1 MALNNAYPTFEESI
15 LPPNVYLLMTDRFS
29 NLWPPRNQTIAKA
42 LSFVYQNGDWG
53 RYHGEQTD
61 LLESKLTDY
70 FSRTHVHLV
79 CSGTLAIELA
89 LRGLG
94 VRPGD
99 EVVLAA
105 YDFPGNFRCIEAIGA
120 RPVLADIVGASWS
133 LSAESFEAA
142 LSPDTKAVIASSLH
156 GGLADIE
163 AICSIAARHGVKVV
177 EDVCQVPG
185 ALVNHRRV
193 GTFGD
198 VAVLSF
204 GGSKLLSAGRGGALL
219 TNDESVWQRINVF
232 KDRGNDT
239 FPLSQLQAAVLNPQI
254 DSLDDDNALRTLNA
268 RHLIELTSVI
278 DGVDGLVFNSNQQPV
293 FYKVAWRVPSGQQRA
308 KLLKLAQQYE
318 LPLFEGFRGFAKR
331 SERRCGKPVPLNQS
345 EYAAEATVLLH
356 HPMLLAEKPVF
367 EECCEQIVQLFHQMR
382 AS

>member
-1 MALNNAYPTFEESI
+1 MYIPPWKNLLALAEC
-15 LPPNVYLLMTDRFS
+15 LLMTDRFS
-29 NLWPPRNQTIAKA
+29 NLWPPRNETIAAA
-42 LSFVYQNGDWG
+42 LSSVYQSGDWG

-61 LLESKLTDY
+61 LLKSKLSGY
-70 FSRTHVHLV
+70 FSRSHVHLV

-94 VRPGD
+94 IQPND
-99 EVVLAA
+99 EVILAA
-105 YDFPGNFRCIEAIGA
+105 YDFPGNFRSIEVIGA
-120 RPVLADIVGASWS
+120 RPVLADIVGDSWS

-142 LSPDTKAVIASSLH
+142 LSPATKAVIVSSLH

-163 AICSIAARHGVKVV
+163 AICSIAAQHNVRVI

-185 ALVNHRRV
+185 ALVKQRRV
-193 GTFGD
+193 GSFGD

-254 DSLDDDNALRTLNA
+254 DSLDDDNSLRSQNA
-268 RHLIELTSVI
+268 RHLIERTSLI
-278 DGVDGLVFNSNQQPV
+278 DGVEGLVFTSGQQPV
-293 FYKVAWRVPSGQQRA
+293 FYKVAWLVASCQQRA
-308 KLLKLAQQYE
+308 ALLALAQQHE
-318 LPLFEGFRGFAKR
+318 LPLFEGFRGFVKR
-331 SERRCGKPVPLNQS
+331 SERRCGKPVSLHHS
-345 EYAAEATVLLH
+345 EQAAEATVLLH
-356 HPMLLAEKPVF
+356 HPMLLADKPVF
-367 EECCEQIVQLFHQMR
+367 EECCEQIVQLFHQVR
-382 AS
+382 TC

>member
-1 MALNNAYPTFEESI
+1 MYIPPRKNLPALAEC
-15 LPPNVYLLMTDRFS
+15 LLMTDRFS
-29 NLWPPRNQTIAKA
+29 NLWPPQNETIATA
-42 LSFVYQNGDWG
+42 LSSVYQSGDWG

-61 LLESKLTDY
+61 LLKSKLSGY
-70 FSRTHVHLV
+70 FSRSHVHLV
-79 CSGTLAIELA
+79 CSGTLAVELA

-94 VRPGD
+94 IQPDD

-105 YDFPGNFRCIEAIGA
+105 YDFPGNFRSIEVIGA
-120 RPVLADIVGASWS
+120 RPVLGDIVGDSWS

-142 LSPDTKAVIASSLH
+142 LSPATKAVIVSSLH

-163 AICSIAARHGVKVV
+163 AICSIAAQHNVRVI

-185 ALVNHRRV
+185 ALVKQRRV

-254 DSLDDDNALRTLNA
+254 DSLDDDNAIRSQNA
-268 RHLIELTSVI
+268 RHLIERTSAI
-278 DGVDGLVFNSNQQPV
+278 DGIDGLVFTSEQHPV
-293 FYKVAWRVPSGQQRA
+293 FYKVAWLVPSCQQRA
-308 KLLKLAQQYE
+308 ALLALAQQYE
-318 LPLFEGFRGFAKR
+318 LPLFEGFRGFVKR
-331 SERRCGKPVPLNQS
+331 SERRCGKPVALNHS
-345 EYAAEATVLLH
+345 ERAAEATVLLH
-356 HPMLLAEKPVF
+356 HPMLLADKHVF
-367 EECCEQIVQLFHQMR
+367 EECCEQIVQLFHQVR
-382 AS
+382 AC

>member
-1 MALNNAYPTFEESI
+1 MYIPPRKNLPALAEC
-15 LPPNVYLLMTDRFS
+15 LLMADRFS
-29 NLWPPRNQTIAKA
+29 NLWPPQNETIATA
-42 LSFVYQNGDWG
+42 LSSVYQSGDWG

-61 LLESKLTDY
+61 LLKSKLSGY
-70 FSRTHVHLV
+70 FSRSHVHLV
-79 CSGTLAIELA
+79 CSGTLAVELA

-94 VRPGD
+94 IQPDD

-105 YDFPGNFRCIEAIGA
+105 YDFPGNFRSIEVIGA
-120 RPVLADIVGASWS
+120 RPVLGDIVGDSWS

-142 LSPDTKAVIASSLH
+142 LSPATKAVIVSSLH

-163 AICSIAARHGVKVV
+163 AICSIAAQHNVRVI

-185 ALVNHRRV
+185 ALVKQRRV

-254 DSLDDDNALRTLNA
+254 DSLDDDNAIRSQNA
-268 RHLIELTSVI
+268 RHLIERTSAI
-278 DGVDGLVFNSNQQPV
+278 DGIDGLVFTSEQHPV
-293 FYKVAWRVPSGQQRA
+293 FYKVAWLVPSCQQRA
-308 KLLKLAQQYE
+308 ALLALAQQYE
-318 LPLFEGFRGFAKR
+318 LPLFEGFRGFVKR
-331 SERRCGKPVPLNQS
+331 SERRCGKPVALNHS
-345 EYAAEATVLLH
+345 ERAAEATVLLH
-356 HPMLLAEKPVF
+356 HPMLLADKHVF
-367 EECCEQIVQLFHQMR
+367 EECCEQIVQLFHQVR
-382 AS
+382 AC

>member
-1 MALNNAYPTFEESI
+1 MYIPPWKNLLALAEC
-15 LPPNVYLLMTDRFS
+15 LLMTNRFS
-29 NLWPPRNQTIAKA
+29 NLWPPRNETIATA
-42 LSFVYQNGDWG
+42 LSSVYQSGDWG

-61 LLESKLTDY
+61 LLKSKLSGY
-70 FSRTHVHLV
+70 FSRSHVHLV

-94 VRPGD
+94 IKPDD
-99 EVVLAA
+99 EVILAA
-105 YDFPGNFRCIEAIGA
+105 YDFPGNFRSIEVIGA
-120 RPVLADIVGASWS
+120 RPVLADIVGDSWS

-142 LSPDTKAVIASSLH
+142 LSPATKAVIVSSLH

-163 AICSIAARHGVKVV
+163 AICSIAAQHNVRVI

-185 ALVNHRRV
+185 ALVKQRRV

-254 DSLDDDNALRTLNA
+254 DSLDDDNSLRSQNA
-268 RHLIELTSVI
+268 RHLIERTSAI
-278 DGVDGLVFNSNQQPV
+278 DGVEGLVFTSEQNPV
-293 FYKVAWRVPSGQQRA
+293 FYKVAWLVPSCQQRA
-308 KLLKLAQQYE
+308 ALLALAQQHE
-318 LPLFEGFRGFAKR
+318 LPLFEGFRGFIKR
-331 SERRCGKPVPLNQS
+331 SERRCGKPVSLNHS
-345 EYAAEATVLLH
+345 ERASEATVLLH
-356 HPMLLAEKPVF
+356 HPMLLADKPVF
-367 EECCEQIVQLFHQMR
+367 EECCEQIVQLFHQVR
-382 AS
+382 AC

>member
-1 MALNNAYPTFEESI
+1 MYIPPRKNLPALAEC
-15 LPPNVYLLMTDRFS
+15 LLMTDRFS
-29 NLWPPRNQTIAKA
+29 NLWPPQNETIATA
-42 LSFVYQNGDWG
+42 LSSVYQSGDWG

-61 LLESKLTDY
+61 LLKSKLSGY
-70 FSRTHVHLV
+70 FSRSHVHLV
-79 CSGTLAIELA
+79 CSGTLAVELA

-94 VRPGD
+94 IQPDD

-105 YDFPGNFRCIEAIGA
+105 YDFPGNFRSIEVIGA
-120 RPVLADIVGASWS
+120 RPVLADIVGDSWS

-142 LSPDTKAVIASSLH
+142 LSPATKAVIVSSLH

-163 AICSIAARHGVKVV
+163 AICSIAAQHNVRVI

-185 ALVNHRRV
+185 ALVKQRRV

-254 DSLDDDNALRTLNA
+254 DSLDDDNAIRSQNA
-268 RHLIELTSVI
+268 RHLIERTSAI
-278 DGVDGLVFNSNQQPV
+278 DGIDGLVFTSEQHPV
-293 FYKVAWRVPSGQQRA
+293 FYKVAWLVPSCQQRA
-308 KLLKLAQQYE
+308 ALLALAQQYE
-318 LPLFEGFRGFAKR
+318 LPLFEGFRGFVKR
-331 SERRCGKPVPLNQS
+331 SERRCGKPVALNHS
-345 EYAAEATVLLH
+345 ERAAEATVLLH
-356 HPMLLAEKPVF
+356 HPMLLADKHVF
-367 EECCEQIVQLFHQMR
+367 EECCEQIVQLFHQVR
-382 AS
+382 AC

>member
-1 MALNNAYPTFEESI
+1 MYIPLWKNLLALAEC
-15 LPPNVYLLMTDRFS
+15 LLMTDRFS
-29 NLWPPRNQTIAKA
+29 NLWPPRNETIATA
-42 LSFVYQNGDWG
+42 LSSVYQSGDWG

-61 LLESKLTDY
+61 LLKSKLSGY
-70 FSRTHVHLV
+70 FSRSHVHLV

-94 VRPGD
+94 IQPDD

-105 YDFPGNFRCIEAIGA
+105 YDFPGNFRSIEVIGA
-120 RPVLADIVGASWS
+120 RPVLADIVGDSWS

-142 LSPDTKAVIASSLH
+142 LSPATKAVIVSSLH

-163 AICSIAARHGVKVV
+163 AICSIAAQHNVRVI

-185 ALVNHRRV
+185 ALVKQRRV
-193 GTFGD
+193 GSFGD

-254 DSLDDDNALRTLNA
+254 DSLDDDNSLRSQNA
-268 RHLIELTSVI
+268 RHLIERTSLI
-278 DGVDGLVFNSNQQPV
+278 DGVEGLIFTSEQQPV
-293 FYKVAWRVPSGQQRA
+293 FYKVAWLVPSCQQRA
-308 KLLKLAQQYE
+308 ALLALAQQHE
-318 LPLFEGFRGFAKR
+318 LPLFEGFRGFVKR
-331 SERRCGKPVPLNQS
+331 SERRCGKPVSLHHS
-345 EYAAEATVLLH
+345 ERAAEATVLLH
-356 HPMLLAEKPVF
+356 HPMLVADKPVF
-367 EECCEQIVQLFHQMR
+367 EECCEQIVQLFHQVR
-382 AS
+382 TC

>member
-1 MALNNAYPTFEESI
+1 
-15 LPPNVYLLMTDRFS
+15 MTDRFS
-29 NLWPPRNQTIAKA
+29 NLWPPRNEAIATA
-42 LSFVYQNGDWG
+42 LSSVYQNGDWG
-53 RYHGEQTD
+53 RYHGAQTE

-70 FSRTHVHLV
+70 FSRSHVHLV
-79 CSGTLAIELA
+79 CSGTIAIELA

-94 VRPGD
+94 VEPDD
-99 EVVLAA
+99 EVILAA

-120 RPVLADIVGASWS
+120 RPVLADIIGTSWS

-142 LSPDTKAVIASSLH
+142 ISPATKAVIVSSLH

-163 AICSIAARHGVKVV
+163 AICSIAAQHDVRVI

-185 ALVNHRRV
+185 ALVKQRRV

-198 VAVLSF
+198 VTVLSF
-204 GGSKLLSAGRGGALL
+204 GGSKLFSAGRGGALL

-254 DSLDDDNALRTLNA
+254 DSLDDDNVLRTHNA
-268 RHLIELTSVI
+268 RQIIERTATM
-278 DGVDGLVFNSNQQPV
+278 DGVEGLVFTSDQQPV
-293 FYKVAWRVPSGQQRA
+293 FYKVAWLVPSCQQRA
-308 KLLKLAQQYE
+308 ELLALAQQRE
-318 LPLFEGFRGFAKR
+318 LPLFEGFRGFVKR
-331 SERRCGKPVPLNQS
+331 SERRCGKPVPLPQS
-345 EYAAEATVLLH
+345 ERAAEATVLLH

-367 EECCEQIVQLFHQMR
+367 EECCDQIVELFYQMR